1 MDFRNQV
8 QHWQKENNPRKINLN
23 NIMQYVMN
31 VVAKDVM
38 YVTVDGNAQWKTLAD
53 ATNVLWGGN

>member
-1 MDFRNQV
+1 
-8 QHWQKENNPRKINLN
+8 
-23 NIMQYVMN
+23 MQYVMN